1 MSSRAI
7 EAAKAFVRI
16 SGDTSGLTKAF
27 ASVSSMLKGFGGSVL
42 SVMSGSLLA
51 DGFTKATAAV
61 FDFASSGA
69 AIDDIAN
76 RTGASAEALSQLKYA
91 AEQSG
96 ASIEDVEKGGRKL
109 GQVLTDAGNGSKAA
123 ATALSAVG
131 LTAEHLSGLS
141 LDEQLKA
148 VAEGL
153 KTIEDPGARASAAM
167 DLFGKSGANLVPLM
181 EDGAAGITK
190 LMNEA
195 DQLGLTLSGEQAT
208 AAASFDDAWAKLQ
221 ATLGNVGKIIG
232 TAVAPVLTT
241 LLNIATQAIPTIINL
256 GQQLGTAIATGASIA
271 WQALSELMPRFTEF
285 LGEHMRTL
293 KAIGQALLSGE
304 WSLAA
309 KIYWLRLKAVWIEGT
324 EALLFEWKLWKKG
337 FLDTFNEAMTYV
349 QERWAKLQNTLSNG
363 VVKFMAFF
371 DSSINVD
378 AVSAELDAMM
388 RQQLQQIDRTAQAN
402 QAARDSAFQED
413 IGQVNSD
420 LEQARAEWQQAVTQA
435 ENLSSE
441 RANEPS
447 VADTAGNKF
456 DELIKS
462 MQAGDIATRIN
473 DSVKKSNNNNS
484 QDLRTA
490 AGAEIIT
497 KLWNSTG
504 ELSKQQTTI
513 LKDLRKLQA
522 RQLVIAERGSQVIHV

>member
-16 SGDTSGLTKAF
+16 TGDTSGLSRAF
-27 ASVSSMLKGFGGSVL
+27 SSVTSMLKGFGGSVL

-51 DGFTKATAAV
+51 DGFTKATAAI

-76 RTGASAEALSQLKYA
+76 RTGATTEAISQLKHA
-91 AEQSG
+91 AELSG
-96 ASIEDVEKGGRKL
+96 ASIQDIEKGGRKL
-109 GQVLTDAGNGSKAA
+109 GQVLTDATNGSKSAA
-123 ATALSAVG
+123 ASLNAVG
-131 LTAEHLSGLS
+131 LSAEQLVGLS
-141 LDEQLKA
+141 FEEQLKA

-153 KTIEDPGARASAAM
+153 KTIEDPGARAAAAM
-167 DLFGKSGANLVPLM
+167 DLFGKSGANLVPMM
-181 EDGAAGITK
+181 EDGAAGITA

-208 AAASFDDAWAKLQ
+208 AAADFDDAWGKLT
-221 ATLGNVGKIIG
+221 ATLGGVGKMIG

-241 LLNIATQAIPTIINL
+241 LLNIATQAIPVVINL
-256 GQQLGTAIATGASIA
+256 GQQLGTAVAKGASIA
-271 WQALSELMPRFTEF
+271 WSALSELMPRFTEF

-324 EALLFEWKLWKKG
+324 EALLFEWKIWKKG
-337 FLDTFNEAMTYV
+337 FLDTFNQAMTYV
-349 QERWAKLQNTLSNG
+349 QEKWTRLQNILSNG

-371 DSSINVD
+371 DSSIDVQ
-378 AVSAELDAMM
+378 AVSEELDAMM
-388 RQQLQQIDRTAQAN
+388 RQQLQQIDRSSQAN
-402 QAARDSAFQED
+402 QAARDSAFEQD
-413 IGQVNSD
+413 ISQVNSD
-420 LEQARAEWQQAVTQA
+420 LEAARAEWQQAVTQA
-435 ENLSSE
+435 ENLSAS

-447 VADTAGNKF
+447 AAETAGNKF
-456 DELIKS
+456 DELIRT

-473 DSVKKSNNNNS
+473 DSVKSANSN
-484 QDLRTA
+484 QVHDLRTA
-490 AGAEIIT
+490 AGAEVLT

-504 ELSKQQTTI
+504 ELSKQQTAI

-522 RQLVIAERGSQVIHV
+522 RQLTIAERGSQVIHV